1 MDRIEDCISF
11 IVGKAAQQVARRA
24 REKLEPHDVT
34 PTQYGVLKVLSD
46 ADGQTGAEL
55 GARLG
60 IDSATTTGV
69 ADRLAANGLL
79 ERRPDPQDRRLQ
91 RLFLTPKRA
100 PVSRSSTARW
110 ISSIARSK
118 PNSTPMPRAFGRAC
132 ASSAPGKGL
141 RSSDVRHENLDRR
154 ARGSRDMAE
163 A

>member
-24 REKLEPHDVT
+24 RDKFEPHGVT
-34 PTQYGVLKVLSD
+34 PTQYAVLKVLSD

-69 ADRLAANGLL
+69 ADRLAAGGLL

-91 RLFLTPKRA
+91 RLFLTPEARA
-100 PVSRSSTARW
+100 RQA
-110 ISSIARSK
+110 A
-118 PNSTPMPRAFGRAC
+118 
-132 ASSAPGKGL
+132 
-141 RSSDVRHENLDRR
+141 LDREMDELNGEIESELGADASR
-154 ARGSRDMAE
+154 LWSRLRQLGARKL
-163 A
+163 

>member
-91 RLFLTPKRA
+91 RLFLTPEARA
-100 PVSRSSTARW
+100 RQPILDREMDQLNREVEAELD
-110 ISSIARSK
+110 ADA
-118 PNSTPMPRAFGRAC
+118 PR
-132 ASSAPGKGL
+132 L
-141 RSSDVRHENLDRR
+141 RSRLRQLG
-154 ARGSRDMAE
+154 ARKA
-163 A
+163 

>member
-24 REKLEPHDVT
+24 REKLEPHGVT
-34 PTQYGVLKVLSD
+34 LTQYAVLKVLSD

-91 RLFLTPKRA
+91 RLFLTPEARA
-100 PVSRSSTARW
+100 LQPTLDHEMDQLNREVEGELDAD
-110 ISSIARSK
+110 A
-118 PNSTPMPRAFGRAC
+118 PR
-132 ASSAPGKGL
+132 L
-141 RSSDVRHENLDRR
+141 RSRLRQLG
-154 ARGSRDMAE
+154 ARKA
-163 A
+163 

>member
-1 MDRIEDCISF
+1 MDRIEDCIAF

-24 REKLEPHDVT
+24 RDRLEPHGVT
-34 PTQYGVLKVLSD
+34 PTQYAVLKVLFD

-79 ERRPDPQDRRLQ
+79 ERRPDPRDRRLQ
-91 RLFLTPKRA
+91 RLFLTRE
-100 PVSRSSTARW
+100 
-110 ISSIARSK
+110 ARS
-118 PNSTPMPRAFGRAC
+118 RQAA
-132 ASSAPGKGL
+132 
-141 RSSDVRHENLDRR
+141 LDREMDQLNCEVESELD
-154 ARGSRDMAE
+154 ADGSRLWSRLRQLGARK

>member
-24 REKLEPHDVT
+24 RDKLEPLGVT
-34 PTQYGVLKVLSD
+34 PTQYAALKVLSD

-79 ERRPDPQDRRLQ
+79 ERRPDPNDRRLQ
-91 RLFLTPKRA
+91 RLFLTPE
-100 PVSRSSTARW
+100 ARTRQP
-110 ISSIARSK
+110 A
-118 PNSTPMPRAFGRAC
+118 
-132 ASSAPGKGL
+132 
-141 RSSDVRHENLDRR
+141 LDREMDLLNR
-154 ARGSRDMAE
+154 EIESELDADAGRLWSRLRQLGARKA
-163 A
+163 

>member
-1 MDRIEDCISF
+1 MDQIEDCISF

-24 REKLEPHDVT
+24 REKLEPHGVT
-34 PTQYGVLKVLSD
+34 PTQYAVLKVLAD

-91 RLFLTPKRA
+91 RLFLTAKAQARQPSLDREMDQLNREVESELDA
-100 PVSRSSTARW
+100 DASR
-110 ISSIARSK
+110 
-118 PNSTPMPRAFGRAC
+118 
-132 ASSAPGKGL
+132 L
-141 RSSDVRHENLDRR
+141 RSRLRQLG
-154 ARGSRDMAE
+154 ARNA
-163 A
+163 

>member
-1 MDRIEDCISF
+1 LTGIIEALGRYRMVADARQEDCISF

-34 PTQYGVLKVLSD
+34 PTQYAVLKVLSD

-79 ERRPDPQDRRLQ
+79 ERRPDPQDRRFQ
-91 RLFLTPKRA
+91 RLFLTPEARA
-100 PVSRSSTARW
+100 LQPILDHEMDQLNREVEGELDAD
-110 ISSIARSK
+110 A
-118 PNSTPMPRAFGRAC
+118 PR
-132 ASSAPGKGL
+132 L
-141 RSSDVRHENLDRR
+141 RSRLRQLG
-154 ARGSRDMAE
+154 ARKA
-163 A
+163 

>member
-1 MDRIEDCISF
+1 MT
-11 IVGKAAQQVARRA
+11 
-24 REKLEPHDVT
+24 L
-34 PTQYGVLKVLSD
+34 TQYAVLKVLSD

-100 PVSRSSTARW
+100 PFSRPSTTRW

-118 PNSTPMPRAFGRAC
+118 ANSTPTPRASGRAC
-132 ASSAPGKGL
+132 ASSAPGRLKK
-141 RSSDVRHENLDRR
+141 
-154 ARGSRDMAE
+154 A
-163 A
+163 

>member
-34 PTQYGVLKVLSD
+34 PTQYAVLKVLSD

-79 ERRPDPQDRRLQ
+79 ERRPDPQDRRFQ
-91 RLFLTPKRA
+91 RLFLTPEARA
-100 PVSRSSTARW
+100 LQPILDHEMDQLNREVEGELDAD
-110 ISSIARSK
+110 A
-118 PNSTPMPRAFGRAC
+118 PR
-132 ASSAPGKGL
+132 L
-141 RSSDVRHENLDRR
+141 RSCLRQLG
-154 ARGSRDMAE
+154 ARKA
-163 A
+163 

>member
-1 MDRIEDCISF
+1 MDRIEDCIAF

-24 REKLEPHDVT
+24 RDKLEPHGVT
-34 PTQYGVLKVLSD
+34 PTQYAVLKVLAD

-55 GARLG
+55 GGRLG

-91 RLFLTPKRA
+91 RLFLTPE
-100 PVSRSSTARW
+100 
-110 ISSIARSK
+110 ARSRQ
-118 PNSTPMPRAFGRAC
+118 PA
-132 ASSAPGKGL
+132 
-141 RSSDVRHENLDRR
+141 LDREMDQLNR
-154 ARGSRDMAE
+154 EVESELDADASRLWSRLRQLGAGK